1 MTCYFC
7 SKRRFER
14 ARPHRRR
21 VGDLQILTL
30 FTAFFGILI
39 LNGCSAFEIGT
50 TTTALSESGFV
61 ARIAET
67 SKQQEAYAALPPNKL
82 LRGVVGGNTL
92 YFYKDEARRVVYV
105 GGEPEYGRYMAKVG
119 ILVAAYETTEAKMAA
134 QNMSG
139 DLQAQL
145 SGAWDYVSRS
155 EFSKAATSPPSE

>member
-1 MTCYFC
+1 LLGLRDWDDDNSSF
-7 SKRRFER
+7 
-14 ARPHRRR
+14 
-21 VGDLQILTL
+21 
-30 FTAFFGILI
+30 
-39 LNGCSAFEIGT
+39 
-50 TTTALSESGFV
+50 ESGFV

-82 LRGVVGGNTL
+82 FRGVVSGNTL

-139 DLQAQL
+139 DLQARFGEAL
-145 SGAWDYVSRS
+145 VSRS
-155 EFSKAATSPPSE
+155 EFSRAATPPPNE